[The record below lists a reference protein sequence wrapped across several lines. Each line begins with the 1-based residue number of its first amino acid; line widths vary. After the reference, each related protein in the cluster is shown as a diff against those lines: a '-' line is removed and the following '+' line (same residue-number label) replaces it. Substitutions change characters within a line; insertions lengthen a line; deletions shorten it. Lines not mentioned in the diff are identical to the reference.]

1 MSLKD
6 GSEPFAKKSKPEVDQ
21 NDELQTKSLLDLPDL
36 PVLKIASYLR
46 GKDLFRFTH
55 SCRNV
60 FQICDKDGSIWSR
73 LLDEESFPLYPEI
86 KATATNLI
94 ENEVRSFRL
103 SNENFLFS
111 TFRAASLGRFC
122 RLMV

>member
-6 GSEPFAKKSKPEVDQ
+6 GSEPPAKKSKPEVDQ
-21 NDELQTKSLLDLPDL
+21 NDEHQTKSLPDLPEL

-73 LLDEESFPLYPEI
+73 LLDVESFPLYPEI
-86 KATATNLI
+86 KAAATNLI
-94 ENEVRSFRL
+94 ENEVRSCRL
-103 SNENFLFS
+103 SSEDFLNLLSSMTLLNETCS
-111 TFRAASLGRFC
+111 II
-122 RLMV
+122 V